1 MATWAW
7 WGKRFERTERR
18 LVVIA
23 AALGGAIVLL
33 GVLGQIAVRERDAR
47 LDDAVNRR
55 GALTAAALDVYRALA
70 DADATSLNAVVVE
83 PRRSTDER
91 KRFREDLFTV
101 ADALRM
107 AASLAPEG
115 TSAERVR
122 SLTDYLPEYSRLVEA
137 GWANSALGQPVGTSY
152 LSQASF
158 LVRSTMLPEAEKL
171 HTEQAG
177 ALSDAQRRAGQQP
190 WEVFIV
196 GGIALALLVATQ
208 RYLSLRTRRR
218 FNRGLV
224 MSTALVLGSLITV
237 GVAVG
242 FARGHADDSVHEF
255 DGVVAPLA
263 TARNLGRKADGGEV
277 RILVFP
283 KVGDVGELR
292 DTLTAVE
299 KAVGEGKAGGAEPV
313 RIDRVATA
321 LRAWQTTVTPLG
333 TTNPPLPYQVA
344 SGLITGTVDAA
355 HAQEFDEALSDAIN
369 WHLDH
374 AADSTAEAKES
385 LAGIGVITGLAMF
398 LALAAAG
405 WGMWERIREYY

>member
-1 MATWAW
+1 MAAWAW
-7 WGKRFERTERR
+7 WGRRFERTERR

-33 GVLGQIAVRERDAR
+33 GFLGQAALRERDGR

-83 PRRSTDER
+83 ARKASDER
-91 KRFREDLFTV
+91 TRFRKDLFDV
-101 ADALRM
+101 ADALRT

-115 TSAERVR
+115 QSAEHVR
-122 SLTDYLPEYSRLVEA
+122 TLTDYLPEYSRLVEA
-137 GWANSALGQPVGTSY
+137 GWANSVLSQPVGTSY

-158 LVRSTMLPEAEKL
+158 LVRMTMLPKAEEL
-171 HTEQAG
+171 HKEQAG
-177 ALSDAQRRAGQQP
+177 ALSDTQRRAGKQP
-190 WEVFIV
+190 WEMFIF
-196 GGIALALLVATQ
+196 GGVTLALLVASQ
-208 RYLSLRTRRR
+208 LYVSRLTRRR

-224 MSTALVLGSLITV
+224 MATALILGSLITV
-237 GVAVG
+237 GVTVG
-242 FARGHADDSVHEF
+242 IAGGHADDSVHEF
-255 DGVVAPLA
+255 DEVVAPLA
-263 TARNLGRKADGGEV
+263 TARNLGRNADGSEV

-292 DTLTAVE
+292 DTLTAIEEEV
-299 KAVGEGKAGGAEPV
+299 AAGRAGGADPT

-321 LRAWQTTVTPLG
+321 LRAWQTTVTSLNA
-333 TTNPPLPYQVA
+333 TNPPLPYQVA
-344 SGLITGTVDAA
+344 SGLVIGTVEAA
-355 HAQEFDEALSDAIN
+355 HAQEFDEALSDTIS

-374 AADSTAEAKES
+374 AADSTVAAKEALS
-385 LAGIGVITGLAMF
+385 GVDVITGLAVF
-398 LALAAAG
+398 LALLAAG